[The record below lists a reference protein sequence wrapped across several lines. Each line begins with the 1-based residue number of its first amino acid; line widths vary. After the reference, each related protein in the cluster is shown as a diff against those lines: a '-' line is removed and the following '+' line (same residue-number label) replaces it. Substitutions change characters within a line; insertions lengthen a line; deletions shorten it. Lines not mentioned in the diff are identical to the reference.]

1 MQKKIGSEEA
11 EQFWGKGPFWKMGL
25 FLFMFVGIMEWYPMS
40 SSCRKY
46 GSGEKIGWDHVIR
59 IVGTLKID

>member
-1 MQKKIGSEEA
+1 
-11 EQFWGKGPFWKMGL
+11 MGL